1 MGNTQNDI
9 LDRFYYFKYYNT
21 IFKKILKEFINI
33 KINLII
39 HKTSIYLSKYF
50 ILFKPFCLFLL
61 KEFIKKSLN
70 MILFT
75 RRWFLFILSTFIRM

>member
-50 ILFKPFCLFLL
+50 ILFKPFAYFY
-61 KEFIKKSLN
+61 
-70 MILFT
+70 
-75 RRWFLFILSTFIRM
+75 